1 MQRIAADVEKCLM
14 LQDSLKLITLGNVLI
29 LINSVNHLI
38 NLYFRLHFILK
49 YCIVGY
55 IIAYIYSFQVH
66 PVAFDYSRVRWLWI
80 HTSTLWL
87 DLQSYY
93 NFSLASQEQ
102 ASCQGTEK
110 YERHRQNSPCDI
122 SGSTVILRSDEN
134 TFCAQR
140 NQNNDFIQQ
149 LISSAS
155 A

>member
-102 ASCQGTEK
+102 AFCQGTEK

-122 SGSTVILRSDEN
+122 SGSTVIYEATRILFVHKE
-134 TFCAQR
+134 

-149 LISSAS
+149 LISSAL